1 MCTPSTTLSGPE
13 GRAVFLELVGAALH
27 GLSNDQTF
35 VVMALDLDH
44 FSELTVARGDATAA
58 LVLSEMAHRLRQRL
72 SRTDVILWSAG
83 DLFVVACAVTD
94 SPRQLEALQGQ
105 MFSCI
110 ETPFLVANAPIFL
123 SASMG
128 VAFSTGARDDRQQL
142 LGSAE
147 VARSQARR
155 AGGHRLV
162 VFDRSARSRLCEEFE
177 LTQALHW
184 AIEHRELAVEY
195 QPIVKLASKTT
206 EGFEASLRWQ
216 PRGRD
221 LVPPE
226 VFLPLAEES
235 GLIGTFGSWLF
246 DEVLR
251 HWAGWTPP
259 KSGVE
264 APWLAVSISLAHL
277 DASFA
282 GFSDDLFE
290 TARALP
296 GRLAIEISERE
307 LCRNPEGVGA
317 MLTWLKA
324 LGVRVI
330 VNNVG
335 RSSSLLSWRTFP
347 VDALKIDRRFTD
359 HVEDNERDQVI
370 VTSIIELAHTLGI
383 VAIAEGVTREAQFN
397 CLDALS
403 CDLVQGPYL
412 SAPAPFD
419 DVQAAHAERLWIGS
433 SSPRL
438 PRSNGSGGSTR
449 G

>member
-296 GRLAIEISERE
+296 GRLAIEISEPR
-307 LCRNPEGVGA
+307 CRRA
-317 MLTWLKA
+317 
-324 LGVRVI
+324 
-330 VNNVG
+330 
-335 RSSSLLSWRTFP
+335 
-347 VDALKIDRRFTD
+347 
-359 HVEDNERDQVI
+359 
-370 VTSIIELAHTLGI
+370 
-383 VAIAEGVTREAQFN
+383 
-397 CLDALS
+397 
-403 CDLVQGPYL
+403 
-412 SAPAPFD
+412 
-419 DVQAAHAERLWIGS
+419 
-433 SSPRL
+433 
-438 PRSNGSGGSTR
+438 GSTER
-449 G
+449 PTSTSASS